1 MADTNF
7 AMEKVKRIDKDVDK
21 MFPEV
26 KSFLNKSTED
36 GRGAFLKEMN
46 DVMFEGDL
54 KKGIQDKTNFK
65 QFY

>member
-36 GRGAFLKEMN
+36 GRGAF
-46 DVMFEGDL
+46 
-54 KKGIQDKTNFK
+54 
-65 QFY
+65 